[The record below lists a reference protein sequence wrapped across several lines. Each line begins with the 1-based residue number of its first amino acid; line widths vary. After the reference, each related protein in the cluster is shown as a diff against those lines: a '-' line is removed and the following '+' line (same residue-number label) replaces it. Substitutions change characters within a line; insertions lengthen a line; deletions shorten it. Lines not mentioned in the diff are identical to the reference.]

1 MMSVNL
7 GLTKFTN
14 ANLLNFSV
22 LCFVFISLSAQKLFL
37 FLLTT
42 QKNIQLTNYKTGL
55 DYAKTQDQ
63 NDTLAKYRNQFHIP
77 KDKEGNDWLYFT
89 GNSLGLQPKSTQK
102 YIQQELN
109 DWANLG
115 VEGHF
120 EAKNPWMPYHEFLTE
135 SMAKIVGAKP
145 IEVVVMNTLTTN
157 LHLLMVSFYQPTKTK
172 YKIVIESDAFPS
184 DRYAVQTQLDFHG
197 FDANEG
203 LIEWKPREGE
213 ELLNIEDL
221 ETILDQQGDEIA
233 LLLIGGVNYYTGQYL
248 NIKRIAELGHSKNCM
263 VGIDL
268 AHGAGNIQP
277 ELHNSGVDFAA
288 WCTYK
293 YLNSG
298 PGSLGGLFVHEKHA
312 HNKDLKRFA
321 GWWSHNKD
329 TRFNMRQPLD
339 VTPGAEGW
347 QLSNPPIL
355 SMAAIKA
362 SLDMFNEVGMEAL
375 RKKSEQLTGYFE
387 FLINELNNDKI
398 KIITPTDPKQRGC
411 QLSIQVK
418 DADKSLHHKLTE
430 ANIITDWRE
439 PDVIRCAPVPL
450 YNSFEDVFRMVEK
463 LKEILN

>member
-1 MMSVNL
+1 M
-7 GLTKFTN
+7 
-14 ANLLNFSV
+14 
-22 LCFVFISLSAQKLFL
+22 L
-37 FLLTT
+37 FLLAT

-63 NDTLAKYRNQFHIP
+63 NDTLAYYRNQFHIP

-89 GNSLGLQPKSTQK
+89 GNSLGLQPKSTQN

-197 FDANEG
+197 FDTNEG

-248 NIKRIAELGHSKNCM
+248 DIKRIAELGHAKNCM

-268 AHGAGNIQP
+268 AHGVGNIQP

-450 YNSFEDVFRMVEK
+450 YNSFEDVYRMVEK